1 MERMFLRYVGGELV
15 EVGEF
20 DEVTGAI
27 YDERVDKF
35 LVPVCI
41 SSLMWVGHGHWVDGQ
56 R

>member
-27 YDERVDKF
+27 YDERS
-35 LVPVCI
+35 P
-41 SSLMWVGHGHWVDGQ
+41 S
-56 R
+56 

>member
-27 YDERVDKF
+27 YDERSPKLVCCCDISF
-35 LVPVCI
+35 LV
-41 SSLMWVGHGHWVDGQ
+41 WVGHGQWS
-56 R
+56 